1 MGTEKPNL
9 GFLNPSNKIM
19 CKGAEVGVEPDPL
32 EKRRVGK
39 QLK

>member
-1 MGTEKPNL
+1 MRKYHRNRET
-9 GFLNPSNKIM
+9 NKNM

-39 QLK
+39 QLKQYK